1 MVLGRRTGAHRD
13 DCTKDR
19 AFTNPMSELL
29 VFVILILYLFY
40 VFQAS
45 LIMFEL
51 AWKMSKDTNDL
62 VWLVKIK
69 TRFLLDFLNYFRG
82 AYRLCFV
89 YLSEPNDFCS

>member
-1 MVLGRRTGAHRD
+1 
-13 DCTKDR
+13 
-19 AFTNPMSELL
+19 
-29 VFVILILYLFY
+29 
-40 VFQAS
+40 
-45 LIMFEL
+45 MFEL

-69 TRFLLDFLNYFRG
+69 TRFLLDFFNYFGG